1 MHRLIICPHCIT
13 YMLIKNIKIGLFR
26 HAMFIDGTNCQ
37 HLTKE
42 ELDSYMELNIILGC
56 GKPLQSF
63 VNRSGILFVDK
74 YFDPL

>member
-1 MHRLIICPHCIT
+1 
-13 YMLIKNIKIGLFR
+13 
-26 HAMFIDGTNCQ
+26 MFIDGTNCQ

-74 YFDPL
+74 YFDPLWNILSLVQTQIVA